1 MAQELKRTADIM
13 GDDYISAMTLYIV
26 TNGAAELLLRAAEG
40 MVARKGCEFKHEQK
54 QLYKNLME
62 ATRKVCYYYNQL
74 TEIGTGTAIGETQ
87 EAATLFDDQLYDANL
102 AVVLLMRTLNAVDGD
117 RQAQLKLLQQLKTKG
132 EDDKVF
138 SEVLINK
145 FEDRLRIMNHEKE
158 ITNQAD

>member
-13 GDDYISAMTLYIV
+13 GEDYISAMTLYIV
-26 TNGAAELLLRAAEG
+26 TNGAAELLLRAAES

-74 TEIGTGTAIGETQ
+74 TESGTMATSNTNQ
-87 EAATLFDDQLYDANL
+87 EAVSLFDDQLYDANL
-102 AVVLLMRTLNAVDGD
+102 AVVFLMRMLNAVDGN
-117 RQAQLKLLQQLKTKG
+117 RQAQLKLIQQLRTKG
-132 EDDKVF
+132 KDNKVF

-145 FEDRLRIMNHEKE
+145 FEDKLKLMNHEKE
-158 ITNQAD
+158 ITN